1 MSSHNPKSQTTPSSR
16 HRVTRE
22 EIAHTVGEIS
32 DAKIIAIISSGAS
45 LKELEEAVAWAS
57 AESDVMGELERPLA
71 GPAARVYDILTAEEE
86 PDEERD

>member
-1 MSSHNPKSQTTPSSR
+1 MNNPKSQTAPSH
-16 HRVTRE
+16 HRITRE

-32 DAKIIAIISSGAS
+32 DAKIVAIISSGAS

-86 PDEERD
+86 PEEERD